1 MSYLDNILFAIVLI
15 IGFGYFI
22 SNIKKIYRNINLGID
37 VNRKDNPKERWKNMA
52 MIALG
57 QSKMV
62 KRPIAGILH
71 IIVYAGF
78 IIINIELLEI
88 IIDGLFGTHRIFAS
102 LGAVYNFLIAS
113 FEILALLVIV
123 SVTVF
128 WIRRNIIRLK
138 RFANPDLK
146 GFPKNDANYILYF
159 ETILMFL
166 FLFMNASDLHLQN
179 IPGGYSHFIKAG
191 SFPVSQ
197 FFAPLFDGV
206 NSNAVA
212 MLYDVFWWLHIVGI
226 LLFMNYLYF
235 SKHLHI
241 LLAFPNTYFA
251 NLNPL
256 GEFDNLEAVTKEV
269 KLMMDPNA
277 DPFAAPAAA
286 EGEAPAKFGAS
297 DIQDLN
303 WVQLLNAY
311 TCTECGRCTSV
322 CPANITGKKLS
333 PRKIMMDTR
342 DRMEEVG
349 RNIDANK
356 GIFVPDNKSLLN
368 DYISPEELW
377 ACTSCNA
384 CVEECPVNISPL
396 SIIMDMRRYLVMEQ
410 SAAPMALNS
419 MMTNVENNGAPWPY
433 NQQDRLNW
441 KNEI

>member
-197 FFAPLFDGV
+197 FLAPLFDGV

-212 MLYDVFWWLHIVGI
+212 MLYDVF
-226 LLFMNYLYF
+226 
-235 SKHLHI
+235 
-241 LLAFPNTYFA
+241 
-251 NLNPL
+251 
-256 GEFDNLEAVTKEV
+256 
-269 KLMMDPNA
+269 
-277 DPFAAPAAA
+277 
-286 EGEAPAKFGAS
+286 
-297 DIQDLN
+297 
-303 WVQLLNAY
+303 
-311 TCTECGRCTSV
+311 
-322 CPANITGKKLS
+322 
-333 PRKIMMDTR
+333 
-342 DRMEEVG
+342 
-349 RNIDANK
+349 
-356 GIFVPDNKSLLN
+356 
-368 DYISPEELW
+368 
-377 ACTSCNA
+377 
-384 CVEECPVNISPL
+384 
-396 SIIMDMRRYLVMEQ
+396 
-410 SAAPMALNS
+410 
-419 MMTNVENNGAPWPY
+419 
-433 NQQDRLNW
+433 
-441 KNEI
+441 